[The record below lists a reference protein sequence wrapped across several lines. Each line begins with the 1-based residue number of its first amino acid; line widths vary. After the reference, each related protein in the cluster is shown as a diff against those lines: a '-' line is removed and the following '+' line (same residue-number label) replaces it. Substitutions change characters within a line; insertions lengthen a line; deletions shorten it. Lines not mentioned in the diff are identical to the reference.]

1 MRSSAILAAV
11 AVLAGLACASP
22 APKFDQ
28 HAAHIAYTY
37 PNGTFTKPFDV
48 ATNGQAQKLSSN
60 NILVSDVFIA
70 PPFDGRR
77 YVLTS
82 CSFQAPSNKSLGAVS
97 IRKPTTVPVN
107 PPSAISFVTCK
118 SD

>member
-1 MRSSAILAAV
+1 MRSSAIIAAV
-11 AVLAGLACASP
+11 ATLAGLTSAS
-22 APKFDQ
+22 ALPKFDK

-60 NILVSDVFIA
+60 NIVVSDVFVS

-77 YVLTS
+77 YVLTQ

-107 PPSAISFVTCK
+107 PPAAIGYVTCK
-118 SD
+118 SN

>member
-1 MRSSAILAAV
+1 MRSSAIIAA
-11 AVLAGLACASP
+11 AAATLAGLASASP
-22 APKFDQ
+22 AHKFDK

-48 ATNGQAQKLSSN
+48 ATNGKAQQLPSN
-60 NILVSDVFIA
+60 NIVSEVFVA

-107 PPSAISFVTCK
+107 PPAAIGYVTCN
-118 SD
+118 SN

>member
-1 MRSSAILAAV
+1 MWLPTDKPRSFVCQVVVEETLYV
-11 AVLAGLACASP
+11 NV
-22 APKFDQ
+22 
-28 HAAHIAYTY
+28 
-37 PNGTFTKPFDV
+37 
-48 ATNGQAQKLSSN
+48 TNTNLLTASN
-60 NILVSDVFIA
+60 NLVVSDVFVS

-107 PPSAISFVTCK
+107 PPAAIGYVTCK
-118 SD
+118 SN

>member
-1 MRSSAILAAV
+1 MILTNTTI
-11 AVLAGLACASP
+11 CS
-22 APKFDQ
+22 
-28 HAAHIAYTY
+28 IA
-37 PNGTFTKPFDV
+37 
-48 ATNGQAQKLSSN
+48 SN
-60 NILVSDVFIA
+60 NIVSEVFVA

-107 PPSAISFVTCK
+107 PPAAIGYVTCN
-118 SD
+118 SN